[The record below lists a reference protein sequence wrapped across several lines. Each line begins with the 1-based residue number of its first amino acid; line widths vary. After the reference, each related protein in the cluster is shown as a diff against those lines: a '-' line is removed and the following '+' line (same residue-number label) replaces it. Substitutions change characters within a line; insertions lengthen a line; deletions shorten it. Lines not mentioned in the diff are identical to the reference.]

1 MCCRFDSTPIK
12 VQIAKS
18 FIKSIFAGTVYSSS
32 YEREAYLLTFITL
45 NINYGH
51 NFQCTQ
57 CIVQISFSRF
67 KCPVCPKRFAKVQ
80 NFKLHII
87 KHVAPSNTKVKHC
100 RHCNQLVP
108 NAEFSKHLQDKHEV
122 VLHQCGDC
130 NQAFSRMSFLRAHQ
144 EKHLAKLKGPPQ
156 TFPSET
162 K

>member
-1 MCCRFDSTPIK
+1 M
-12 VQIAKS
+12 
-18 FIKSIFAGTVYSSS
+18 
-32 YEREAYLLTFITL
+32 
-45 NINYGH
+45 
-51 NFQCTQ
+51 
-57 CIVQISFSRF
+57 QISFSRF

-156 TFPSET
+156 TFPGET